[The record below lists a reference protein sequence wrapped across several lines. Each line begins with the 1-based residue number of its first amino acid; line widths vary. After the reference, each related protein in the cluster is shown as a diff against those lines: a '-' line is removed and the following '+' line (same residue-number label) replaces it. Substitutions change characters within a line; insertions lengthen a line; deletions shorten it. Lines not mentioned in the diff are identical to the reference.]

1 MNIGIDARS
10 LVEQKT
16 GFGYFLE
23 NTLRELL
30 RLDRANNYILFSD
43 REIHLDFSYPN
54 LFEVRYKDGLF
65 IKKTFYYR
73 WCLAKWIKKSGMH
86 LDVFWGVQ
94 HFLPKKLDEET
105 KAVLTI
111 HDFTPMKYPATTTKF
126 NRVVT
131 SILFSPS
138 LRDAN
143 EIVCISESTRSE
155 LEELYPCE
163 TSGKSIRVIYESG
176 NPPAAD
182 APTKIDISQQVRE
195 VLGQQFVLFTGTIEP
210 RKNIRTLIEAAP
222 LLKSEAL
229 VVVCGKLGW
238 ESSEIKDQLQ
248 NTENLVYLGYVSQE
262 EKRVLMKHA
271 LCQIQPSQYEGFG
284 IPVVECLQGGGIA
297 VVADNSSLKEIIQM
311 PELRFETGN
320 AQDMSSVI
328 KSLVHNHN
336 LRRRAKEYCNNRA
349 SFFDWAKT
357 ARQYLSVFSAKE

>member
-10 LVEQKT
+10 LIEQKT

-30 RLDRANNYILFSD
+30 KIDRANNYILFSD

-54 LFEVRYKDGLF
+54 LSEVRYKDGLF
-65 IKKTFYYR
+65 IKKTFYFR
-73 WCLAKWIKKSGMH
+73 WCLAKWIKKSGIH

-94 HFLPKKLDEET
+94 HFLPKNLDEET

-111 HDFTPMKYPATTTKF
+111 HDFTPIKYPATTTKF
-126 NRVVT
+126 NRLVT

-143 EIVCISESTRSE
+143 EIVCISNSTRSE

-176 NPPAAD
+176 NPPVAD
-182 APTKIDISQQVRE
+182 VSTKSDISQQVRK

-210 RKNIRTLIEAAP
+210 RKNICTLIEAAP
-222 LLKSEAL
+222 LLKSEAV

-271 LCQIQPSQYEGFG
+271 LCQVQPSQYEGFG

-297 VVADNSSLKEIIQM
+297 VVADNSSLSEIIEL
-311 PELRFETGN
+311 PELKFETGN
-320 AQDMSSVI
+320 AWDMSSVV
-328 KSLVHNHN
+328 KSLLHDQG
-336 LRRRAKEYCNNRA
+336 RYIRAKQYCYNRA
-349 SFFDWAKT
+349 KYFDWKNT
-357 ARQYLSVFSAKE
+357 AREYLSVFSARE